1 MAKVR
6 GFLQDSLKSIMKSI
20 SINFNNKKF
29 ANTDA
34 AETLTLYCKKKPN
47 LTCSTG

>member
-6 GFLQDSLKSIMKSI
+6 GFLQSLLKSIMKLI
-20 SINFNNKKF
+20 SINFHNKKF

-34 AETLTLYCKKKPN
+34 AETLTLYCEKKPN
-47 LTCSTG
+47 LTYSTG